1 MASRKYRAKRLKRFS
16 PMIRSM
22 IAACAAFGLA
32 GTAMAGTAFT
42 ATLETPMT
50 EAEQIVA
57 AKSVWEC
64 ADATCEAEL
73 NRKSATVRTCKQ
85 VVKEVGAL
93 AAFQSENGALSEED
107 LAKCNEVA
115 KS

>member
-1 MASRKYRAKRLKRFS
+1 
-16 PMIRSM
+16 MIRSM
-22 IAACAAFGLA
+22 IAACAAFGFA

-42 ATLETPMT
+42 ATLQTPMT

-57 AKSVWEC
+57 AKSVWVC

-73 NRKSATVRTCKQ
+73 KRKSATVRTCKQ
-85 VVKEVGAL
+85 VAKEVGAL
-93 AAFQSENGALSEED
+93 AEFKSENGALSEED
-107 LAKCNEVA
+107 LAECNEVA

>member
-1 MASRKYRAKRLKRFS
+1 
-16 PMIRSM
+16 MIRSM
-22 IAACAAFGLA
+22 IAAAAAFGFA

-50 EAEQIVA
+50 EVEEVVA
-57 AKSVWEC
+57 AKSIWVC
-64 ADATCEAEL
+64 AEAVCAAEL

-85 VVKEVGAL
+85 VAKEVGAL
-93 AAFQSENGALSEED
+93 ASFESENGALSAED